1 MRGGEKMGET
11 EFRLMCEDIKTG
23 ITQLRAERSRA
34 AAVTGFLEGTE
45 KRDPGLTYSTDQV
58 IRLIELICPEIE

>member
-1 MRGGEKMGET
+1 MGET
-11 EFRLMCEDIKTG
+11 EFRSMCENIKTG

-34 AAVTGFLEGTE
+34 AAVIGFLEGTE
-45 KRDPGLTYSTDQV
+45 KRDPGREYSTDQV